1 MVKRF
6 FTIYTRVKKFS
17 LTLRSYFFTITIMA
31 VIKLTKSANG
41 LKTWKRLASD
51 AKRREKQ
58 EFCAF
63 YTPAGRMV
71 SKPAGKRPRHMHPE
85 EWCAAKTPFKGK
97 VIKSY

>member
-1 MVKRF
+1 
-6 FTIYTRVKKFS
+6 
-17 LTLRSYFFTITIMA
+17 MA

-41 LKTWKRLASD
+41 LKTRKRLASD
-51 AKRREKQ
+51 IKRREKQ

-71 SKPAGKRPRHMHPE
+71 SKPAGKRPRHMPPE

>member
-1 MVKRF
+1 
-6 FTIYTRVKKFS
+6 
-17 LTLRSYFFTITIMA
+17 MA

-41 LKTWKRLASD
+41 LKTRKRLASD
-51 AKRREKQ
+51 IKRREKQ